1 MTSLQNLL
9 GKCCNKLLI
18 YFIFAGCQHAP
29 GIGRAVSELVIDS
42 QYTTIDLTRFGFDRL
57 LIDERSIEFNVY

>member
-1 MTSLQNLL
+1 M
-9 GKCCNKLLI
+9 K
-18 YFIFAGCQHAP
+18 YFIFTGCQHAP